1 MTHPGQPPIPD
12 VPEVDIDDAER
23 LIAEGAIALDVREPN
38 EFAQGV
44 IPGAILIPRGDLPE
58 RIRGEIPDTSAQV
71 VAYCAGG
78 VRSAYAAE
86 TLSDLGYT
94 RVVSMAG
101 GINEWAG
108 AGKPIGQAGQ

>member
-1 MTHPGQPPIPD
+1 MSHPGQPPIPD

-23 LIAEGAIALDVREPN
+23 LISGGAIALDVREPQ

-58 RIRGEIPDTSAQV
+58 RIRGEIPDTSAQI

-86 TLSDLGYT
+86 TLAGLGYT

-101 GINEWAG
+101 GMNEWAE
-108 AGKPIGQAGQ
+108 AGKPVATAGQ